1 MKVQL
6 PKSKTTCQ
14 AMAHESAT
22 VPNLDNATVT
32 KTVLGNAKYVSA
44 NADIS

>member
-1 MKVQL
+1 MNVQL
-6 PKSKTTCQ
+6 PKSKTIYQ

-22 VPNLDNATVT
+22 AQNLDNATVT